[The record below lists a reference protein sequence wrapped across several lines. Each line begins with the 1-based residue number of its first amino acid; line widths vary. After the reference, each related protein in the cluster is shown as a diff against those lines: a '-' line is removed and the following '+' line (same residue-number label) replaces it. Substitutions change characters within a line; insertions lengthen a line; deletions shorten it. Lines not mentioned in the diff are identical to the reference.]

1 MVQGA
6 AALQLKRHLAFSL
19 VLRVPQVEGT
29 IFLLS
34 LELWEN
40 GRERYFGEIGSNQK
54 KKKAKILKIPA
65 ESLCSFPIWFP
76 SVFQMSFFFHD
87 RGHFITPGRVK
98 DTKYSPLQPRWPH
111 ARPVLKHS
119 YWGIKKGPRVV
130 FTQPRIFI

>member
-19 VLRVPQVEGT
+19 VLRAPQVEGT

-76 SVFQMSFFFHD
+76 SVFQMSFFFMIEGTLSRLVELRIQSTLH
-87 RGHFITPGRVK
+87 
-98 DTKYSPLQPRWPH
+98 YSPAGHML
-111 ARPVLKHS
+111 VL
-119 YWGIKKGPRVV
+119 
-130 FTQPRIFI
+130 F